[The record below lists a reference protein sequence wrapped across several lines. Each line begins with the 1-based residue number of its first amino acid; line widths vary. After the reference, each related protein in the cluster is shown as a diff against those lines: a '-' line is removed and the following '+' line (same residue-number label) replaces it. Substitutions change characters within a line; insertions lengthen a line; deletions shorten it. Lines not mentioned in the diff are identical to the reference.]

1 MKKVVFSL
9 IQNKQDNT
17 AGSKARDDVTS
28 ILKNMGFQEVRLY
41 LTDHKIND
49 LLSNLLSIL
58 SSIRT
63 IYHAEV
69 VFQYPI
75 YSKTF
80 TRFLL
85 PVLRLVAHNRIV
97 IIHDLEMLRSDQA
110 AKDTELNFLN
120 SFDYIIAHNNRMRNF
135 LVNQGVN
142 KKIISLGLFDYLTD
156 EVMNNH
162 LQKNI
167 TFAGNLKKAKF
178 LTKLNSQVKIEIF
191 GPNPFKKYPSNIHY
205 NGQFTPEELP
215 KHLDGWFGLIW
226 DGDSPLTGEGVF
238 GKYMR
243 VNNPHKAS
251 LYMSIGIPVIVW
263 KDAAIADFVLEN
275 GVGLV
280 CSSLEQL
287 DDVMANVTIQSY
299 ERMRSSAIG
308 ISRKVRNGY
317 YTREAIERCE

>member
-17 AGSKARDDVTS
+17 AGSKAKDDVTN
-28 ILKNMGFQEVRLY
+28 ILTSLGFREVRLY
-41 LTDHKIND
+41 LTSHKLND
-49 LLSNLLSIL
+49 LFSNFFSIL
-58 SSIRT
+58 LSIRT

-85 PVLRLVAHNRIV
+85 PVLRLVTQRRIV
-97 IIHDLEMLRSDQA
+97 MIHDLEMLRSDQE

-120 SFDYIIAHNNRMRNF
+120 SFDYVIAHNNKMKSF
-135 LVNQGVN
+135 LVSQGV
-142 KKIISLGLFDYLTD
+142 KKTIISLGLFDYLTD
-156 EVMNNH
+156 EVINNQ
-162 LQKNI
+162 LKKNI

-178 LTKLNSQVKIEIF
+178 LTKLNSQATVELF
-191 GPNPFKKYPSNIHY
+191 GPNPFEKYPTNIHY
-205 NGQFTPEELP
+205 NGQFTPDELP

-275 GVGLV
+275 GVGLAV
-280 CSSLEQL
+280 SSLEQL
-287 DDVMANVTIQSY
+287 DNVLANVTAESY
-299 ERMRSSAIG
+299 EKMRNSALV
-308 ISRKVRNGY
+308 ISRRVRDGY
-317 YTREAIERCE
+317 YTRKAIERCE